1 MYLQNLELRNQKVL
15 VRVDFNVPLDEDF
28 QVSDDTRIQAA
39 LPTIQHILSVGG
51 AVILMSHLGRPQ
63 KKLKADGSID
73 RDRFSLRHLVGHLS
87 KVLGQEVQFVEDTI
101 GEEVEALA
109 RNLKAGSVLLLENT
123 RFYEEE
129 KKGDRL
135 FAQALA
141 NLADVYVNDAF
152 GTVHRSHASTCTVAE
167 YFEYNKKGLGFLIMK
182 ELEEAQKLNNNPQR
196 PFTAIVGG
204 AKVSD
209 KILLLEKLLDNV
221 DNILVGGGMA
231 YTFWKAKG
239 GQIGNSLVEL
249 KHLDAANTILNKA
262 IEKGVNIVL
271 PTDSVVADAFDN
283 NANIQQRKSDAIED
297 GWMGLDIGKEAQ
309 TTFSQL
315 VAEAKT
321 IFWNGPMGVF
331 ELSNFAKGTEKIAEA
346 LVEATEKGAF
356 SVVGGGDSV
365 SAINK
370 LGKASAISHI
380 STGGGV
386 VLKLLEQSVLP
397 GIEAIKSK

>member
-370 LGKASAISHI
+370 LGKANAISHI

>member
-152 GTVHRSHASTCTVAE
+152 GTVHRSHASTCTVAG